1 MATYRVTWGY
11 THCEWVDVEATNEA
25 EALEKAEKVSLEDRE
40 VSDFDLTNEEVEEIN
55 ADGQ

>member
-11 THCEWVDVEATNEA
+11 THIEWVDVEATNEA
-25 EALEKAEKVSLEDRE
+25 EALEKAEEVSLEDRVVYE
-40 VSDFDLTNEEVEEIN
+40 YQLANREVEEIN